1 MWIHLKLAWKNI
13 FRNKRRTII
22 AGIAIGIGLASMI
35 FTDALIIGMKKNMT
49 QSATA
54 SFLGDAQIHREG
66 FRETY
71 EVEKTIVH
79 RDEVMRQLHED
90 KLVEHS
96 TPRVMSLA
104 MLSSPSDVSAVTMVG
119 VEPSTEQNLSQVDE
133 AVIEGDYFA
142 DDNERAL
149 LIGDELADLL
159 QVELG
164 DRVVLTASEAGR
176 GDLSQE
182 MFRVSGIF
190 HFNIDD
196 MDKGMVFI
204 RIGKAQD
211 MLNLS
216 GAAHEIALV
225 LTDPSVARKSD
236 HPLWKRYSQDG
247 NEAVGWPILLP
258 QLEAAFQM
266 SDFSTYLV
274 GIILFSV
281 VALGIINTL
290 FMSLYERM
298 FEFGV
303 MRAIGTSPFAIGRL
317 ILFEAGALAV
327 VSILLGVC
335 LGLVLTAITA
345 STGIDYSGIEFAG
358 VTFRELL
365 YPVMK
370 VDQFIRFPIWVFIFT
385 IVIAMYPAVYA
396 ARMKP
401 AQALRRSF

>member
-1 MWIHLKLAWKNI
+1 MRTYLKLAWRNI

-35 FTDALIIGMKKNMT
+35 FTDALIIGMRENMI

-54 SFLGDAQIHREG
+54 SFLGEAEIHRIG
-66 FRETY
+66 FRDTY
-71 EVEKTIVH
+71 EVEKTVVH
-79 RDEVMRQLHED
+79 PDEVLRQLGED
-90 KLVEHS
+90 KLVKHA

-119 VEPSTEQNLSQVDE
+119 VQPSTEQFLSQIDE
-133 AVIEGDYFA
+133 AIIGGDYFA
-142 DDNERAL
+142 GDNERAL

-159 QVELG
+159 QVGLG
-164 DRVVLTASEAGR
+164 DRVVLTVSEAGT
-176 GDLSQE
+176 GELSQE

-190 HFNIDD
+190 HFNIEE
-196 MDKGMVFI
+196 MDKGMAFI
-204 RIGKAQD
+204 RIGKARD

-216 GAAHEIALV
+216 GAVHEIALTF
-225 LTDPSVARKSD
+225 TDPSIARQSN
-236 HPLWKRYSQDG
+236 HPLWKEYSRDG
-247 NEAVGWPILLP
+247 NEVVGWPILLP

-266 SDFSTYLV
+266 SGFSSYLV
-274 GIILFSV
+274 GIILFGV

-290 FMSLYERM
+290 FMSLYERV

-303 MRAIGTSPFAIGRL
+303 MRAIGTSSFEIGRL

-327 VSILLGVC
+327 VSILLGVI
-335 LGLVLTAITA
+335 LGFAVTAIAA
-345 STGIDYSGIEFAG
+345 SIGINYSGIEFAG

-365 YPVMK
+365 YPVME
-370 VDQFIRFPIWVFIFT
+370 VNQFTEFPIWVFVFT
-385 IVIAMYPAVYA
+385 IAIGMYPAMVA

-401 AQALRRSF
+401 AKALRKSL